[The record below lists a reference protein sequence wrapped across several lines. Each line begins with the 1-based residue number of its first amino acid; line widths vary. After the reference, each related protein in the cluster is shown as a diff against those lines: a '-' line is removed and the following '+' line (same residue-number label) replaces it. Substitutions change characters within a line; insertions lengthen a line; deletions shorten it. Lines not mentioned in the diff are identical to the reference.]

1 MKEGPCDTKSGM
13 TRQRISVVAPVH
25 NEVEGIARF
34 FAQLTQVLAELPY
47 DSTVILVDDGST
59 DGTAEV
65 LERMHDA
72 HPDALTVVHLSRNFG
87 HQAALTAGM
96 DLADGDAVICMDADL
111 QHPPSLIPAMVERWQ
126 AGFDIVHTVRRQTV
140 GGGPF
145 KDLSA
150 SVFYALLDRL
160 SSTPIQSNA
169 ADFRL
174 ISRRVADVFRRDLRE
189 RDRFVRGLVTWV
201 GFRSCCLEFD
211 AAPRLA
217 GTTKYTLRK
226 MLGFARTGLVS
237 FSKVPLKV
245 ASVIGLVVTTVS
257 ALYAL
262 FAVASY
268 LFFRTAVMPG
278 WASTIVV
285 VTFLGGCQLLFLGL
299 LGEYI
304 GTIFDET
311 KARPI
316 YIVADVREAATTPN
330 DTGASPPGHAT
341 VPASSRS

>member
-1 MKEGPCDTKSGM
+1 MA
-13 TRQRISVVAPVH
+13 RQRVSVVAPVY
-25 NEVEGIARF
+25 NEREGIERF
-34 FAQLTQVLAELPY
+34 FTELMAVLASLPY
-47 DSTVILVDDGST
+47 DLTVVLVDDGST

-65 LERMHDA
+65 LDRLHDA
-72 HPDALTVVHLSRNFG
+72 HPDQLTVLHLSRNFG

-96 DLADGDAVICMDADL
+96 DYAEGDAVICMDADL
-111 QHPPSLIPAMVERWQ
+111 QHPPSLIPAMLDRWRE
-126 AGFDIVHTVRRQTV
+126 GFDIVHTVRRQTV
-140 GGGPF
+140 GGKPL
-145 KDLSA
+145 KDLTA
-150 SVFYALLDRL
+150 RIFYALLDWL
-160 SSTPIQSNA
+160 SSTPIEPNA

-174 ISRRVADVFRRDLRE
+174 LSRRVADVFRRDLRE

-201 GFRSCCLEFD
+201 GFPSCRLEFD

-217 GTTKYTLRK
+217 GVTKYTLRK
-226 MLGFARTGLVS
+226 MLSFARTGLVS

-245 ASVIGLVVTTVS
+245 ASILGLVVTTIS

-311 KARPI
+311 KARPL
-316 YIVADVREAATTPN
+316 YLVAELRRASRGDGTTGPR
-330 DTGASPPGHAT
+330 GGPEE
-341 VPASSRS
+341 

>member
-1 MKEGPCDTKSGM
+1 MA
-13 TRQRISVVAPVH
+13 RQRLSVVAPVY
-25 NEVEGIARF
+25 NEVEGIERF
-34 FAQLTQVLAELPY
+34 FTELRRVLAPLPY
-47 DSTVILVDDGST
+47 DFTVILVNDGST
-59 DGTAEV
+59 DGTGGV
-65 LERMHDA
+65 LDRLHDA
-72 HPDALTVVHLSRNFG
+72 HPAELCVVHLSRNFG

-96 DLADGDAVICMDADL
+96 DLAAGDAVICMDADL
-111 QHPPSLIPAMVERWQ
+111 QHPPSLIPAMLERWKE
-126 AGFDIVHTVRRQTV
+126 GFDVVHTVRRQTV
-140 GGGPF
+140 GGGTL
-145 KDLSA
+145 KDLTA
-150 SVFYALLDRL
+150 SVFYAVLERL
-160 SSTPIQSNA
+160 SSTPIQPNA

-174 ISRRVADVFRRDLRE
+174 LSRRVADVFRRDLRE

-201 GFRSCCLEFD
+201 GFPSCCLEFD
-211 AAPRLA
+211 AAPRLT
-217 GTTKYTLRK
+217 GNTKYTVRK

-316 YIVADVREAATTPN
+316 YVVAEVREARTSSGDA
-330 DTGASPPGHAT
+330 GASSACAAGPPA
-341 VPASSRS
+341 ASRP

>member
-1 MKEGPCDTKSGM
+1 MA
-13 TRQRISVVAPVH
+13 RQSLSVVAPVY
-25 NEVEGIARF
+25 NEVEGIERF
-34 FAQLTQVLAELPY
+34 HAELNGVLAELPY
-47 DSTVILVDDGST
+47 ESTVILVNDGST
-59 DGTAEV
+59 DGTTEV
-65 LERMHDA
+65 LDRLYDA
-72 HPDALTVVHLSRNFG
+72 HPATLTVVHLSRNFG

-96 DLADGDAVICMDADL
+96 DLAGGDAMICMDADL
-111 QHPPSLIPAMVERWQ
+111 QHPPSVIPALVERWRQ
-126 AGFDIVHTVRRQTV
+126 GFDVVHTVRRQTV
-140 GGGPF
+140 GGGPM
-145 KDLSA
+145 KDLTA
-150 SVFYALLDRL
+150 SLFYALLDRL

-174 ISRRVADVFRRDLRE
+174 ISRRVAEVFRRDLRE

-201 GFRSCCLEFD
+201 GFPSCCVEFD
-211 AAPRLA
+211 AAARTA
-217 GTTKYTLRK
+217 GNTKYTLRR
-226 MLGFARTGLVS
+226 MLSFARTGLVS

-245 ASVIGLVVTTVS
+245 ASVIGLVVTSVS

-316 YIVADVREAATTPN
+316 YVVAEVREAKPLRG
-330 DTGASPPGHAT
+330 GA
-341 VPASSRS
+341 PAP